1 MVFLFFFFFKGK
13 ISQFRTQCF
22 KFFPNSRLSRHV
34 KSSQVCRTL
43 HFRHRSTGKQS
54 SLPSSR
60 FSRIPWNSRPT
71 NDHRYFSSS
80 QKSSINNTNLPYQC
94 VHRSPNLLSLL
105 TALINENFIRQVNF
119 PTLDISYH
127 LRSFTF
133 PLRPPR

>member
-1 MVFLFFFFFKGK
+1 MVFLFFKE
-13 ISQFRTQCF
+13 
-22 KFFPNSRLSRHV
+22 KFLNLEHNVSNSFSIRVYLDV

-94 VHRSPNLLSLL
+94 VHRSLSPL
-105 TALINENFIRQVNF
+105 TVLINENFIRQVNF